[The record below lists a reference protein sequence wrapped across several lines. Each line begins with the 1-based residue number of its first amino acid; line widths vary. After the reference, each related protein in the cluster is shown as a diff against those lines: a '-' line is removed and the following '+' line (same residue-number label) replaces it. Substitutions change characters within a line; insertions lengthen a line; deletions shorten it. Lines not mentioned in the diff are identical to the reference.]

1 MCGQPARKH
10 TKLAEDMVPMAG
22 TMSATRL
29 GINTAACEDGELHKL
44 TP

>member
-1 MCGQPARKH
+1 MCGQPARRH

-22 TMSATRL
+22 TVSVARL
-29 GINTAACEDGELHKL
+29 GIKTAVCEDGELHKL